1 MSPVVTCDKT
11 GITLKML
18 KARIVAV
25 LTNRFLEWSILVSP
39 LQAEW
44 LTMMAG
50 LNQGFS
56 LSQEAN
62 HFTPVMSYEMK
73 GNREGSAKELE
84 EYLRDNPNVRV
95 ADNLRKLI
103 QRLHSPVNNSHAIP

>member
-11 GITLKML
+11 GITQKML
-18 KARIVAV
+18 KARIVAI

-73 GNREGSAKELE
+73 GNCEGSAKEL
-84 EYLRDNPNVRV
+84 
-95 ADNLRKLI
+95 
-103 QRLHSPVNNSHAIP
+103 AIPNGRIDPSFWKPPAKVSWR